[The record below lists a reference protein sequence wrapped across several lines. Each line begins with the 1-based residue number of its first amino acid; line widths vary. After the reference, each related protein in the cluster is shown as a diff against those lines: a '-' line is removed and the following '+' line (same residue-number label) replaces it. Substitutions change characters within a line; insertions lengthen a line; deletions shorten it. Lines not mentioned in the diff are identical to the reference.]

1 MKKTTRN
8 IFTLLIAFFIL
19 GVFRVY
25 AQPISLNEND
35 IKFENPTTATLV
47 GQDGLIMRTED
58 TGENWTVLNTGVT
71 NVLMSNDFIE
81 YTSNGEDFKVHMA
94 VGENGVILKSVDDGA
109 TWQLLP
115 SGTLENLNDVAILDV
130 TNINAIGIAA
140 EAEYIVYIC
149 GNNGTLLYSI
159 DMGSTWISVAT
170 GITENLRSISFADDN
185 SLYTD
190 QVTTIVTGNNG
201 TILISKDYG
210 KNWSAATSG
219 VTEQLNAVFSVGNDK
234 YFAVGNNGTMITSVD
249 AGDSWS
255 QITTNTTYNIN
266 DIKFLGDFTVGI
278 ATCDNGFILRS
289 ADGGL
294 TWDTVSA
301 PTENDL
307 YAVSFST
314 PDFGISVGEGG
325 TELYSA
331 DGGLTWVNREVEPT
345 IALNQKTIAEVK
357 LNQNYPNPF
366 NPTTNISY
374 VLPFNASVSVKIFDL
389 AGREVRTLASGYQ
402 QQGTYSVNFDAT
414 NLSSGVYFY
423 VLRANAGGNEMV
435 KTMRMILT
443 K

>member
-1 MKKTTRN
+1 MKTTQN
-8 IFTLLIAFFIL
+8 IFTLLTVFFIL
-19 GVFRVY
+19 GVFSIY

-71 NVLMSNDFIE
+71 NLLMSNDFIE
-81 YTSNGEDFKVHMA
+81 YSANGEEFKVHMV

-109 TWQLLP
+109 TWQLLT
-115 SGTLENLNDVAILDV
+115 SGTLENLNDVALFDLSS
-130 TNINAIGIAA
+130 INAIGIAA
-140 EAEYIVYIC
+140 ESEYIAYVC
-149 GNNGTLLYSI
+149 GNNGTLLYSV
-159 DMGSTWISVAT
+159 DMGLTWMSVET
-170 GITENLRSISFADDN
+170 GTTDNLRSISFVSDN

-190 QVTTIVTGNNG
+190 QVTAIVTGSNG
-201 TILISKDYG
+201 IVMISKDYG
-210 KNWSAATSG
+210 KNWSISTSG
-219 VTEQLNAVFSVGNDK
+219 VTEQLNSVFSVGNDK
-234 YFAVGNNGTMITSVD
+234 YFAVGNNGVMITSD
-249 AGDSWS
+249 NAGTSWT
-255 QITTNTTYNIN
+255 QITTNRLENIN

-278 ATCDNGFILRS
+278 ATCDDGMMLRS

-294 TWDTVSA
+294 TWDTISA
-301 PTENDL
+301 PTQYDL
-307 YAVSFST
+307 YAVSFAT
-314 PDFGISVGEGG
+314 PDFGISVGENG
-325 TELYSA
+325 TELYSS
-331 DGGLTWVNREVEPT
+331 DGGLTWINREIEPT
-345 IALNQKTIAEVK
+345 IALNQNNTGDVK

-374 VLPFNASVSVKIFDL
+374 VLPFSASVSVKIFDL